1 MATHLVFLP
10 GESHGWRS
18 LAGYSPWG
26 HKESD
31 TTEQLTIQSH
41 FHLTQ
46 LTGLVCLLHMGF
58 HGKAHRTFYTVPE
71 PSQDCLIRCSAFYV
85 AFNPGFQKDW
95 AMAYSHPPPISS
107 SGTFIQVPV
116 ILFPSASFFFFF
128 LIFIYLVMLGL
139 IEACGIKFPDQR
151 LNLGPLHREHGS

>member
-107 SGTFIQVPV
+107 SGTFIPVPV
-116 ILFPSASFFFFF
+116 ILFPSASFFFF

>member
-107 SGTFIQVPV
+107 SGTFIQVSV
-116 ILFPSASFFFFF
+116 ILFPSASFFFF